1 MDLHKIFPELHSPEL
16 LASIQEKATKKSFK
30 AGDIII
36 DFGSYIKF
44 TPLLLKGVI
53 KIVREDKDGHELFMY
68 YLNPGDTCAVSLTCC
83 LSEQK
88 SEIRAIAEDDVE
100 LLAIPA
106 NLMDSWMF
114 SHLDW
119 KNFIMNTYRKRFD
132 ELLKTI
138 DEIAFNKMDV
148 RLKNYLKKKA
158 LVTGKNSIT
167 STHQEIAN
175 DLSSSREVISRLL
188 KQLEK
193 KGGIKLGRNTIDV
206 SELK

>member
-1 MDLHKIFPELHSPEL
+1 MDLKTLFPEFHSPEL
-16 LASIQEKATKKSFK
+16 LASIEEKSSIKNFK
-30 AGDIII
+30 AGTVII

-53 KIVREDKDGHELFMY
+53 KIVREDKKGNELFMY

-83 LSEQK
+83 MSEQK
-88 SEIRAIAEDDVE
+88 SEIRAIAEEDVE

-106 NLMDSWMF
+106 NLMDAWMF
-114 SHLDW
+114 HFLDW

-158 LVTGKNSIT
+158 LVTGKNKIT
-167 STHQEIAN
+167 STHQEIAT
-175 DLSSSREVISRLL
+175 DLGTSREVISRLL

-193 KGGIKLGRNTIDV
+193 KGGIELGRNTIDV
-206 SELK
+206 SELR